1 MSKQFENLCSP
12 LKIGGIT
19 IKNRFC
25 AAPVTTGFYLGAKGE
40 YSKDGIEY
48 WVRRA
53 QGGFGLI
60 YSGAHIVDTEVDPY
74 KAGGPTMIENPAA
87 FRKAGIELNSR
98 LRPYGAHMFVQL
110 SMGLGR
116 NYPGL
121 HAPSELPVYGA
132 PDKTSPVLTTEQIKT
147 KISKVVRASA
157 IVKASGF
164 SGVEIHAIH
173 WGYLLDQFAMELTN
187 QRTDEYGGSLENRLR
202 AAKEIVQGIKMV
214 CGPNFPV
221 TIRLGLQ
228 TFIKDF
234 GKATLTGEEEAGRT
248 LEEGIKIAKLLES
261 YGYDALNVDTG
272 VYDSFYYAC
281 PPMYLKRGY
290 MIELA
295 EACKKEVHIPVLVGS
310 RMSDPYQSEKAIQ
323 EGKLDAVVLG
333 RPALADPDYPKKIMM
348 GKAEKIRPCIACN
361 QGCHYRTLTLGI
373 QAGCAVNPEIG
384 HDASYR
390 VTPALQKKKVIVVG
404 GGVAGMEAA
413 RTSALRGHDVT
424 LIEKSDTLG
433 GLLIPAGKHDFKVE
447 VRELNAWYQQE
458 LTSLHVDIRM
468 NEEATAEKIQE
479 LNGDAV
485 ILATGSTAIIPPLPG
500 MDHDKTV
507 TCIEALNET
516 KPVGDKV
523 VIVGG
528 GLVGCEL
535 ALEYIQKGKDVT
547 IVEAMD
553 AILSSG
559 EGVPVPN
566 KQMLNDYFEHY
577 QTPILTGHKLESVN
591 DQGAVIV
598 SSDGEDKKTL
608 EADTVVIA
616 VGFRPNPSFAQDLY
630 ETGIEVYQIGDGN
643 KVGNIL
649 TAIWDGYEVAHSL

>member
-1 MSKQFENLCSP
+1 MAKQFEGLCSP

-25 AAPVTTGFYLGAKGE
+25 AAPVTTGCYTGAKGE
-40 YSKDGIEY
+40 YSKEGIEY

-60 YSGAHIVDTEVDPY
+60 FSGAHIVDTEVDPY
-74 KAGGPTMIENPAA
+74 KAGGPTMVENPAA

-98 LRPYGAHMFVQL
+98 LRAYGAHMFVQL

-121 HAPSELPVYGA
+121 YAPSELPVYGTV
-132 PDKTSPVLTTEQIKT
+132 DKTSPALTTEQIKT
-147 KISKVVRASA
+147 KISKVVRAAA

-187 QRTDEYGGSLENRLR
+187 HRTDEYGGTLENRLR

-221 TIRLGLQ
+221 SIRLGLQ

-234 GKATLTGEEEAGRT
+234 GKATLTGQEEAGRT
-248 LEEGIKIAKLLES
+248 LEEGVRIAKLLES

-295 EACKKEVHIPVLVGS
+295 EACKKEVRIPVLVGS
-310 RMSDPYQSEKAIQ
+310 RMADPFLSEQALQ

-333 RPALADPDYPKKIMM
+333 RPALADPDYPKKIMA
-348 GKAEKIRPCIACN
+348 GHAEKIRPCIACN
-361 QGCHYRTLTLGI
+361 QGCHYRTLTLGV

-384 HDASYR
+384 HDAGYR
-390 VTPALQKKKVIVVG
+390 VTPALHKKKVLVVG

-424 LIEKSDTLG
+424 LIEKSNALG
-433 GLLIPAGKHDFKVE
+433 GLLIPGGKHDFKVE

-458 LTSLHVDIRM
+458 LNSLQVDIHM
-468 NEEATAEKIQE
+468 NEEATPETIRAFKA
-479 LNGDAV
+479 DAV
-485 ILATGSTAIIPPLPG
+485 ILATGSTAVIPPLPG
-500 MDHDKTV
+500 MDHEKTV
-507 TCIEALNET
+507 TCIEALNGT
-516 KPVGDKV
+516 KPVGSKV

-535 ALEYIQKGKDVT
+535 ALDYIQKGKDVT

-566 KQMLNDYFEHY
+566 KQMLKDYFEY
-577 QTPILTGHKLESVN
+577 YNTPVLTGHKLDSVN
-591 DQGAVIV
+591 GQGAVV
-598 SSDGEDKKTL
+598 TSTKDGEKKTL
-608 EADTVVIA
+608 EADTVIIA
-616 VGFRPNPSFAQDLY
+616 VGFKPAPSFAQDLY
-630 ETGIEVYQIGDGN
+630 ETGAEIYQIGDGN
-643 KVGNIL
+643 RVGNIL